1 MARSNIDRL
10 KKFSELSNDYWQKFR
25 EDKND
30 YYNTA
35 EAQEARNELNKRH
48 VELKDLI
55 AEAEGMTPAVSL
67 FGGQPV
73 DLFRTAFN
81 SSNSTAAFHAMKNV
95 PDILARTIAFHGN
108 KKAVSEPKK
117 VSGRTA
123 YINPEIIEGF
133 ESKEGPFNYRK
144 LIKLLKQLNDN
155 YERGNEHSCSQL
167 IKAILNHIP
176 PLLGYETFNSL
187 ASSYKWSSD
196 AHKKY
201 AARLN
206 EWITVAHSGTHSLV
220 SASNDLFTTED
231 LPLPIYLNEVLE
243 ECRVNTVTEIP
254 SFKKSATPVVTKP
267 KPADTNQSVSVTV
280 KEQMLK
286 WANWSEYGPSFNG
299 HITLNN
305 FNNDKPNYLNQVFV
319 SGTNGNGRP
328 YKGENFKVRLGR
340 DTVQRLKVD
349 ANEIVDCEV
358 FVSHSNLTND
368 VSQWIDKE
376 MPDLDRDTVKLVLE
390 FADGQSQEA
399 SVHITRG

>member
-10 KKFSELSNDYWQKFR
+10 KKFSELANDYWQKFR

-30 YYNTA
+30 YYNTV

-108 KKAVSEPKK
+108 KKAVSEPVKA
-117 VSGRTA
+117 SSRNT

-133 ESKEGPFNYRK
+133 ENKEGPFNYRK
-144 LIKLLKQLNDN
+144 LVKLLKQLNDN

-176 PLLGYETFNSL
+176 PLLGYETFKSL

-196 AHKKY
+196 AHTKY

-206 EWITVAHSGTHSLV
+206 EWITVAHSGTHSLI

-231 LPLPIYLNEVLE
+231 LPLAIYLNEVLE
-243 ECRVNTVTEIP
+243 ECRVHTVSVLP
-254 SFKKSATPVVTKP
+254 KFKETTKTKP
-267 KPADTNQSVSVTV
+267 ENLKSNKVIGNINVTV
-280 KEQMLK
+280 KEQLLR
-286 WANWSEYGPSFNG
+286 WANWSDFKSSFNG
-299 HITLNN
+299 HITINN
-305 FNNDKPNYLNQVFV
+305 YNSDKPNYLNKVTLL
-319 SGTNGNGRP
+319 GTNEDGSP
-328 YKGENFKVRLGR
+328 YRGEIFKVRL
-340 DTVQRLKVD
+340 DKKMVERLKIG

-358 FVSHSNLTND
+358 FISHLPHLPDAVSG
-368 VSQWIDKE
+368 QM
-376 MPDLDRDTVKLVLE
+376 MPELDRDTVKLLFE
-390 FADGQSQEA
+390 FADGQSAEA
-399 SVHITRG
+399 SVHITKG